1 MADNN
6 GTGHSDTYAGFIA
19 ATKWGTAF
27 VVTVVLG
34 MYVFLV

>member
-1 MADNN
+1 MADTN
-6 GTGHSDTYAGFIA
+6 GTRNSDTYAGFIS